1 MTPRIAKSPTR
12 TSRRRSL
19 AALISAAVLALGA
32 ACTGDLPGGIVV
44 GSGEVTSE
52 VRQVPE
58 LSEVEVAGG
67 IRLELVNGDTTSV
80 VVTAQPNILSI
91 TRTQVEGSKLR
102 VDTSRGYTSVEGVTV
117 KLTTPGLAAIS
128 LSGGSSATGETGTVR
143 SLALNAS
150 GGARMDLTGTVEVLD
165 VEASGGAILDLG
177 SLRAKTAAVELSG
190 GVVATLNASSS
201 LTGNASGGVV
211 ITLATRPGTVN
222 VETSGGAVVK
232 EP

>member
-1 MTPRIAKSPTR
+1 MTPHTAQSPSR
-12 TSRRRSL
+12 TPRRRPL
-19 AALISAAVLALGA
+19 AALVSAALLALVA

-80 VVTAQPNILSI
+80 VVTAQPNVLSI
-91 TRTQVEGSKLR
+91 TRTRVEGAKLT
-102 VDTSRGYTSVEGVTV
+102 VDTSRGYTSTDGVTV
-117 KLTTPGLAAIS
+117 KLTTPGLAVIS
-128 LSGGSSATGETGTVR
+128 LSGGSSATGENGTVT

-150 GGARMDLTGTVEVLD
+150 GGARLTLTGTVDDLAVD
-165 VEASGGAILDLG
+165 ASGGAILELG
-177 SLRAKTAAVELSG
+177 SLRVKTASVELSG
-190 GVVATLNASSS
+190 GVVGTLNVSSS

-211 ITLATRPGTVN
+211 ITLATRPGTVR
-222 VETSGGAVVK
+222 VETSGGAVVR